1 MQDCACILAQVIIL
15 DGLGFNGGV
24 FGVQDLGIC
33 LELSREVLRVG
44 YESIIQ
50 AALRCC
56 ICLDQVRYTRKV

>member
-24 FGVQDLGIC
+24 FGVQYLRIC

-44 YESIIQ
+44 YKSI
-50 AALRCC
+50 
-56 ICLDQVRYTRKV
+56 V